1 MEVHW
6 YQQLIKDELKSPND
20 PGLHDSTALAPAAAI
35 PQFGTDCDGLL
46 VIPHPQA
53 QTNPGLH
60 ILLLDL
66 EVQQALFLERG
77 LPAEG
82 VFCAKDRN

>member
-1 MEVHW
+1 MINDLKP
-6 YQQLIKDELKSPND
+6 LIE

-35 PQFGTDCDGLL
+35 PRLRMDCDGLL
-46 VIPHPQA
+46 GIPYPQA
-53 QTNPGLH
+53 QTIPGLH
-60 ILLLDL
+60 ILLLVL